1 MTQQAGDDTAQPTT
15 IRAGGD
21 VRNADAR
28 RVLILGASYG
38 SLLASKLLIA
48 GHHVH
53 LVCRTQTAE
62 LFRRNG
68 SLVRMPVKGREGLVE
83 IDSRLF
89 PGTLTASTPAE
100 ADPSAYD
107 LVVLAMQEPQ
117 YGQPGVREL
126 MARVAAA
133 RVPVMSIMN
142 MPPLPYLKR
151 IPGLDADAVR
161 TCYTAPEIWDA
172 FDPDLMTLC
181 SPDPQAFRPPAEP
194 ANVLQVRLATN
205 FKSAGF
211 ADPRHTEMLRRLDAD
226 IETARV
232 DVGGKAIE
240 LPVKLKVHDSVFVPL
255 AKWAMLL
262 AGNYRC
268 IGADGMRP
276 IRDAVHGDLAQS
288 QSVYGWV
295 TDLCV
300 SLGADPA
307 DLVPFEKYANAATSL
322 ASPSSA
328 ARALDGGSVAIERI
342 DRLVQ
347 AIAASKGLHHPVV
360 DETVARVEQW
370 LARNRAVAEAA

>member
-1 MTQQAGDDTAQPTT
+1 MTRDAGDNDAHPMTSAAAAA
-15 IRAGGD
+15 AGNY
-21 VRNADAR
+21 VAR
-28 RVLILGASYG
+28 RILILGASYG

-53 LVCRTQTAE
+53 LVCRKQTAE
-62 LFRRNG
+62 LFRHNG
-68 SLVRMPVKGREGLVE
+68 SVVRMPVKGREGLVE
-83 IDSRLF
+83 IDSKLF
-89 PGTLTASTPAE
+89 PGRLSASTPAD
-100 ADPSAYD
+100 ADPRDYD

-126 MARVAAA
+126 MARVAASRA
-133 RVPVMSIMN
+133 PVMSIMN

-161 TCYTAPEIWDA
+161 ACYDDPTVWDA
-172 FDPDLMTLC
+172 FEPGLMTLC

-194 ANVLQVRLATN
+194 VNVLQVRLATN

-211 ADPRHTEMLRRLDAD
+211 AAPRHTELLRQLDLD
-226 IETARV
+226 IEASRV
-232 DVGGKAIE
+232 AVGNTTIA

-255 AKWAMLL
+255 AKWAMLMT
-262 AGNYRC
+262 GNYRC
-268 IGADGMRP
+268 IGAGGMRP
-276 IRDAVHGDLAQS
+276 IRDAVHQDVAQS
-288 QSVYGWV
+288 RAVYAWV

-300 SLGADPA
+300 LLGADRA

-328 ARALDGGSVAIERI
+328 ARALAGGAVSIERI
-342 DRLVQ
+342 DKLVQ
-347 AIAASKGLHHPVV
+347 AVAANMGLYHPVV
-360 DETVARVEQW
+360 DETVGHVEQW